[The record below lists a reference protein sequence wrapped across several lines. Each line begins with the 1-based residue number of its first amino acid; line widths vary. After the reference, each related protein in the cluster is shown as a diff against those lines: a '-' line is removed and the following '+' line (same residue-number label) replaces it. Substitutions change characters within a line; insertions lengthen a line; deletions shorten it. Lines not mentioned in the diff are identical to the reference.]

1 MDVQIFILAHYSSSS
16 VNTGTGEVRR
26 VFLSLARTYDDA
38 KILAERDAGREL
50 EFKTV
55 VQDHWEA
62 AGPKKRFYVIL
73 RQRMHDPLPFREDT
87 EEA

>member
-1 MDVQIFILAHYSSSS
+1 MDIQIFVVAHYSHSA

-26 VFLSLARTYDDA
+26 VFLTLARTYDDA
-38 KILAERDAGREL
+38 KIFAERDAGREL

-55 VQDHWEA
+55 ASEHWEA

-73 RQRMHDPLPFREDT
+73 RQKMHDPLVYPDPE
-87 EEA
+87 